1 MTHINKPYLV
11 WFKYWSLINNQ
22 HFTSTAPTKSYVCG
36 QTQLLE
42 LWDLLA
48 SVSFSPPPATFIR
61 PFCSHPHFIVKLCTE
76 TLATQVNERGGEE
89 TFKPCHGSVCLHTV

>member
-1 MTHINKPYLV
+1 MMMLV
-11 WFKYWSLINNQ
+11 RPFICDAHKQTIPGLFKYWSLINNQ

-48 SVSFSPPPATFIR
+48 SVSPSLLPPPPSFVLFALI
-61 PFCSHPHFIVKLCTE
+61 P
-76 TLATQVNERGGEE
+76 TL
-89 TFKPCHGSVCLHTV
+89 L